1 MLISIFL
8 GTLLFTVAHFL
19 PSYKNRILNGNNV
32 PDPCCPG
39 RTWGRVGHSGQ
50 HSTALNNFG
59 RVSFLS
65 FQISKIFHFN
75 HYYIFST
82 VSLLTVLFFNFLIY
96 LLDCLLTSEKWFFQ
110 KTVKIKTIIFI
121 IITTKTITIII
132 FSIIYLFYY
141 RVLFC

>member
-39 RTWGRVGHSGQ
+39 RTWGRVGHSSP

-59 RVSFLS
+59 RVSGFFFFFLS
-65 FQISKIFHFN
+65 FQISKIFLKSFTLII
-75 HYYIFST
+75 IFFKT
-82 VSLLTVLFFNFLIY
+82 IFVLTTLYLKFLIY
-96 LLDCLLTSEKWFFQ
+96 LLDCLLTSEKGFSENS
-110 KTVKIKTIIFI
+110 KNKNYIFI
-121 IITTKTITIII
+121 IITT
-132 FSIIYLFYY
+132 
-141 RVLFC
+141 